1 MSYPTLPFAL
11 VHYLAQISKER
22 SKLRKGPRHVS
33 IMAHHDKGVRSRRFE
48 VVEDSHWTEVLQ
60 SAIAMY
66 SEGEIDTMTFMYPT
80 NGNEPVDIGVIVERG
95 REPMVVEWTY
105 SPEFKIVLLE
115 SGDVVTQVTTTGVGV
130 QEVLGLMNRE
140 GNPSIRP
147 GVAPTPAIPAALAA
161 PSASPINPDYVQ
173 DR

>member
-22 SKLRKGPRHVS
+22 AKLRKGPTHIT

-48 VVEDSHWTEVLQ
+48 VETEGHWTEVLQ

-66 SEGEIDTMTFMYPT
+66 NEGPIDTMTFMYPT
-80 NGNEPVDIGVIVERG
+80 NGGDPVDIGVIVERG
-95 REPMVVEWTY
+95 KDPMVVEWTY
-105 SPEFKIVLLE
+105 APEFKIVLLE
-115 SGDVVTQVTTTGVGV
+115 SGDVVTQVINTGVGV
-130 QEVLGLMNRE
+130 QEVMGLMNRD
-140 GNPSIRP
+140 PQIADIKP
-147 GVAPTPAIPAALAA
+147 VPAPAVPPALAA
-161 PSASPINPDYVQ
+161 PSASPVNPDYIAQ

>member
-22 SKLRKGPRHVS
+22 AKLRKGPKHIS

-48 VVEDSHWTEVLQ
+48 VEEDHHWTEVLQ

-66 SEGEIDTMTFMYPT
+66 SEGPIDTMTFMYPT
-80 NGNEPVDIGVIVERG
+80 SEGDPIDIGVIVERG
-95 REPMVVEWTY
+95 KEPMVVEWTY
-105 SPEFKIVLLE
+105 APEFKIVLLE
-115 SGDVVTQVTTTGVGV
+115 GGDVVTQVTTTGVGV

-140 GNPSIRP
+140 QTPTLRP
-147 GVAPTPAIPAALAA
+147 QPEPAIPSALAA
-161 PSASPINPDYVQ
+161 PAPSPINQDYLQ